1 MHVSSAED
9 ILEELSLIS
18 ATVTNLPLSPDGENG
33 FKKINP
39 DDLGE
44 KQSRI
49 LKALNDGVEEIDAI
63 YEQTGLEMNF
73 LLATLLELELTGTVE
88 NIGGQIYRLRVEL
101 EIPSN

>member
-1 MHVSSAED
+1 MAR
-9 ILEELSLIS
+9 
-18 ATVTNLPLSPDGENG
+18 PG
-33 FKKINP
+33 FKKVNP

>member
-1 MHVSSAED
+1 MLSWSAVQK
-9 ILEELSLIS
+9 IFWRNYHLF
-18 ATVTNLPLSPDGENG
+18 LPLQP
-33 FKKINP
+33 
-39 DDLGE
+39 
-44 KQSRI
+44 
-49 LKALNDGVEEIDAI
+49 I

>member
-1 MHVSSAED
+1 M
-9 ILEELSLIS
+9 EELSFIS
-18 ATVTNLPLSPDGENG
+18 TTGTNLTLSPDGETE
-33 FKKINP
+33 FKKVNP

-49 LKALNDGVEEIDAI
+49 LKALNNGVEEIDAI